1 MEVNEQNVQAVR
13 FYAHYGFKVTG
24 RSETDGMGKPF
35 PLLFMSL

>member
-1 MEVNEQNVQAVR
+1 MR